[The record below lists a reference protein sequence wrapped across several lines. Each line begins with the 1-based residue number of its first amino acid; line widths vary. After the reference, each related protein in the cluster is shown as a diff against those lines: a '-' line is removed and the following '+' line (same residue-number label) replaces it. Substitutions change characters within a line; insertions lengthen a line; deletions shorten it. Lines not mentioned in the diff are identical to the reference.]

1 MKTQASRSLS
11 AQSRSSIRHS
21 KDTEIASNMITRHI
35 ELKNPFETFLPHHT
49 NIRSQRKHQ

>member
-11 AQSRSSIRHS
+11 AQSRSRIRHS

-35 ELKNPFETFLPHHT
+35 EL
-49 NIRSQRKHQ
+49 